1 MSLGIISVTYVRK
14 GRDGMSH
21 SSPAVPAFMDALKNL
36 KNRAELRDE
45 DFLNGIVVNEDE
57 ERIVQ
62 ASGYS
67 PDRGL
72 FCDLY

>member
-1 MSLGIISVTYVRK
+1 MSLGIIKVTYVRR
-14 GRDGMSH
+14 GFDGMSH
-21 SSPAVPAFMDALKNL
+21 ASPAVPAFMESLRNL
-36 KNRAELRDE
+36 KNRSELRDE

-67 PDRGL
+67 PERGL